1 MHLKQQ
7 ENKVLSINNQIL
19 VTKTEMGDFEKSVSG
34 HSRRG
39 FLKNSGVISL
49 GLAGLAAGAATAQ
62 SFTGIQEPPENRK
75 GKLFMGTPAMLKDRI
90 ERVLVATL
98 GMQRFDWEQGTVAQA
113 LLEMGEYDLVVSF
126 ARAAIMRQVNGR
138 FSVIK
143 GNMPITD
150 CASAGEAV
158 LFAGKQT
165 GDPIFRKGADE
176 MLAVIKNTDHKNEEG
191 IIYHTQEPT
200 KFIMSDVFYM
210 LPPFL
215 AAAGEFDEALKQI
228 EGNRK
233 FLYHKDEQLYSHI
246 WDGPNKK
253 FVREDFW
260 GVGNGWTAAGLTRV
274 VKLLPDSRSEDKK
287 RLIIYIREVVDGCL
301 KYLREDGMFHNVVNK
316 QDTFPE
322 VNLSQMI
329 SYTIF
334 RGVAAG
340 YLDASYLVQAEKMRK
355 AANDQVDH
363 LGYVQNVCGL
373 PNFDRSYVAP
383 EGQAFYLLMETAA
396 KDLAQK

>member
-1 MHLKQQ
+1 MHFKQK
-7 ENKVLSINNQIL
+7 EYKVLSINNQVL
-19 VTKTEMGDFEKSVSG
+19 VTKTEMGDFEKSESG
-34 HSRRG
+34 NSRRG
-39 FLKNSGVISL
+39 FLKNSGAISL
-49 GLAGLAAGAATAQ
+49 GLAGLAAGAASAQ
-62 SFTGIQEPPENRK
+62 SLTSIPEPPVKKK
-75 GKLFMGTPAMLKDRI
+75 GKLFTGTPTSLQDRL
-90 ERVLVATL
+90 ERVLAATL

-158 LFAGKQT
+158 LFAGKLT

-176 MLAVIKNTDHKNEEG
+176 MLEVIKNTNHKNEEG
-191 IIYHTQEPT
+191 IIYHTQEPV
-200 KFIMSDVFYM
+200 KFIMSDAFYM

-215 AAAGEFDEALKQI
+215 AAVAEFDEALKQI
-228 EGNRK
+228 EGYRK
-233 FLYHKDEQLYSHI
+233 YLYHQDEQLYSHI

-253 FVREDFW
+253 FVREEFW

-274 VKLLPDSRSEDKK
+274 VKLLPESRSEDKK
-287 RLIIYIREVVDGCL
+287 RLIVYIREVVDGCL

-316 QDTFPE
+316 PDTFPE

-340 YLDASYLVQAEKMRK
+340 YLDASYLAKAEIMRK
-355 AANDQVDH
+355 AANDQVDS
-363 LGYVQNVCGL
+363 LGYVQKVCGL

-396 KDLAQK
+396 KDLFHK

>member
-1 MHLKQQ
+1 MRKL
-7 ENKVLSINNQIL
+7 E
-19 VTKTEMGDFEKSVSG
+19 KTDSH
-34 HSRRG
+34 HSRRS
-39 FLKNSGVISL
+39 FLRNTGTISL
-49 GLAGLAAGAATAQ
+49 GLAGLTAGAASSQ
-62 SFTGIQEPPENRK
+62 SFAGITEPPVKKK
-75 GKLFMGTPAMLKDRI
+75 GKLFTGTPASLNDRM

-158 LFAGKQT
+158 LFAGKLT

-176 MLAVIKNTDHKNEEG
+176 MLEVIKNTNHKNEEG

-200 KFIMSDVFYM
+200 KFIMSDAFYM

-233 FLYHKDEQLYSHI
+233 YLYHKDEQLYSHI

-274 VKLLPDSRSEDKK
+274 VKLLPDSRPEDKK
-287 RLIIYIREVVDGCL
+287 RLIGYIREVVDGCL
-301 KYLREDGMFHNVVNK
+301 KFLREDGMFHNVVNK
-316 QDTFPE
+316 PDTFPE

-355 AANDQVDH
+355 AANDQVDP
-363 LGYVQNVCGL
+363 LGYVQHVCGL
-373 PNFDRSYVAP
+373 PNFDRLYVAP

-396 KDLAQK
+396 KELH